1 MGFAQL
7 IGFIKEAAV
16 RLLVI
21 MLAVILVMLVAS
33 RNVEYE
39 LEQEAVQQQTQLADG
54 RFYPDVTKFAVK
66 NCCIYQNLCYTILS

>member
-1 MGFAQL
+1 MGLAQL
-7 IGFIKEAAV
+7 ISFIKEAAV

-54 RFYPDVTKFAVK
+54 SFLP
-66 NCCIYQNLCYTILS
+66 

>member
-1 MGFAQL
+1 MGIRQL
-7 IGFIKEAAV
+7 ITFIKEAAK

-39 LEQEAVQQQTQLADG
+39 LEQAALQEQTQVENGLN
-54 RFYPDVTKFAVK
+54 FP
-66 NCCIYQNLCYTILS
+66 

>member
-7 IGFIKEAAV
+7 LGFIKEAAV

-39 LEQEAVQQQTQLADG
+39 LEQEALQAQEQVEGGQV
-54 RFYPDVTKFAVK
+54 FP
-66 NCCIYQNLCYTILS
+66 

>member
-54 RFYPDVTKFAVK
+54 SFLP
-66 NCCIYQNLCYTILS
+66 

>member
-39 LEQEAVQQQTQLADG
+39 LEQEAAQEQVQLADG
-54 RFYPDVTKFAVK
+54 TFLP
-66 NCCIYQNLCYTILS
+66 

>member
-1 MGFAQL
+1 MGLVQL
-7 IGFIKEAAV
+7 INFVKEAAV

-39 LEQEAVQQQTQLADG
+39 LEQAAAQEQTQLADG
-54 RFYPDVTKFAVK
+54 SFLP
-66 NCCIYQNLCYTILS
+66 